1 MQERR
6 PEESRWGHLVPI
18 RPEDLDSK
26 HVSKAALGQN
36 RHKFR
41 SRMKLQVGLSEDI
54 GWSEN
59 SSVHPTNI
67 Y

>member
-36 RHKFR
+36 RHKVR